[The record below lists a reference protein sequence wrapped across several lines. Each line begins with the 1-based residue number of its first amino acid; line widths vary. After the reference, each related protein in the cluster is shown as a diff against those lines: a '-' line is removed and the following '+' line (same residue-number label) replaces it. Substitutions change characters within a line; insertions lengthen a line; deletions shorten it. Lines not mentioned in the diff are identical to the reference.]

1 MSRLAD
7 DAASVVPSLPEDH
20 PVSRRST
27 ALTHLC
33 LALVAASLTLA
44 CASPIK
50 TAFDTDPNADMSAYK
65 TYAWIGSEPHT
76 AAAHRGP
83 YVSPLDD
90 KRIRREV
97 DGQLQARGYVPSDM
111 SRADLLVHYGVRTEE
126 KLRVTETAGRST
138 YYGGGYRYGTW
149 YAGSSVN
156 VQQYT
161 EGTMTIEF
169 FDRKTKDALWV
180 GWGSKRLSKSDDR
193 DDVIKEAVQKILEP
207 FPARM

>member
-1 MSRLAD
+1 MSRP
-7 DAASVVPSLPEDH
+7 PS
-20 PVSRRST
+20 
-27 ALTHLC
+27 ALTHLS
-33 LALVAASLTLA
+33 LALVATSLALA

-50 TAFDTDPNADMSAYK
+50 TAFDSDPNIDISAYE
-65 TYAWIGSEPHT
+65 TYAWIGSEASL
-76 AAAHRGP
+76 AAAGAHQGP

-97 DGQLQARGYVPSDM
+97 DGQLQAKGYVPSDM
-111 SRADLLVHYGVRTEE
+111 SRANLIVHYGVRSEE

-138 YYGGGYRYGTW
+138 YYSGGYRHGTW
-149 YAGSSVN
+149 HTGSSVN

-180 GWGSKRLSKSDDR
+180 GWGSKRLSKSGDDR
-193 DDVIKEAVQKILEP
+193 DEVIKEAVQKILEP
-207 FPARM
+207 LPARI